1 MKLRS
6 FFRAVGPLLLLVLS
20 ACGDAPEAAN
30 PEPAT
35 PATPAA
41 PAAPATPTETK
52 PAEAPRTGTAEDG
65 GEDAPIVIEASKSLP
80 QPAPVAEA
88 PVPAPDGARPLTPEE
103 QSRVLDGVLQARA
116 RQQAEGLGT
125 GRVVVNGAWPYTGY
139 STIAPD
145 PAAAIEA
152 RLVAVD
158 VTVSGHTPFF
168 DIDDIEIVDGASL
181 MSYGSDPHAEPL
193 RPDGSLLPLDEEVP
207 VAPAASR
214 WLLIYAFP
222 KATPRFQL
230 YYWGKALTTGPVAFG
245 DSGLSLPYPPAE

>member
-1 MKLRS
+1 M
-6 FFRAVGPLLLLVLS
+6 LLVLS
-20 ACGDAPEAAN
+20 ACGDAPEAAK
-30 PEPAT
+30 PEGET
-35 PATPAA
+35 SSAA
-41 PAAPATPTETK
+41 PGTESIAEAAEGAEAAQTVAAKEEAPILVEAAKALPQTAPAPS
-52 PAEAPRTGTAEDG
+52 A
-65 GEDAPIVIEASKSLP
+65 
-80 QPAPVAEA
+80 
-88 PVPAPDGARPLTPEE
+88 VPPGARPLTPEE
-103 QSRVLDGVLQARA
+103 QNQVIDGVLQARA
-116 RQQAEGLGT
+116 RQQAEGLGS
-125 GRVVVNGAWPYTGY
+125 GKVVVNGAWPYSGY

-145 PAAAIEA
+145 PSAAIEA

-193 RPDGSLLPLDEEVP
+193 RLDGTVLPLEEEVA

-230 YYWGKALTTGPVAFG
+230 YYWGKALTPSPVAFG
-245 DSGLSLPYPPAE
+245 ENGISLPYPPAE

>member
-1 MKLRS
+1 MAAEVP
-6 FFRAVGPLLLLVLS
+6 RAAG
-20 ACGDAPEAAN
+20 AEEAPILIEAAKAQSQ
-30 PEPAT
+30 AT
-35 PATPAA
+35 PAPPVVAA
-41 PAAPATPTETK
+41 PP
-52 PAEAPRTGTAEDG
+52 
-65 GEDAPIVIEASKSLP
+65 
-80 QPAPVAEA
+80 
-88 PVPAPDGARPLTPEE
+88 GARPLTPEE
-103 QSRVLDGVLQARA
+103 QNQVIDEVLQVRA

-125 GRVVVNGAWPYTGY
+125 GRVVVNGSWPYSGY

-145 PAAAIEA
+145 PSAAIEA

-193 RPDGSLLPLDEEVP
+193 RLDGTVLPMAEEVP
-207 VAPAASR
+207 VAPAPSR

-230 YYWGKALTTGPVAFG
+230 YYWGKALTPSPLAFG
-245 DSGLSLPYPPAE
+245 EKGISLPYPPTE